1 MDKHYLRQQ
10 ALAHL
15 ALDRSDLA
23 SSTVPS
29 HEHGGLRLWLEP
41 PRIQL
46 AIRGDASDRAFVAA
60 VKKTCGL
67 APPVKA
73 NTVVEGKD
81 AALLWLG
88 PDEWLYSQ
96 LESRA
101 GADAVTA
108 FETALKDQHTLVSDV
123 SSSRCVIG
131 LAGAGARE
139 VLMKATSLDVHPNA
153 FTAGQCAQSAFARCH
168 VLLHQLSDEPCYHLY
183 VHRSFTDYTWR
194 WLLDAVSLD
203 NPD

>member
-1 MDKHYLRQQ
+1 MDNHYLRQQ

-15 ALDRSDLA
+15 ALDRSDSA
-23 SSTVPS
+23 ISTDPS
-29 HEHGGLRLWLEP
+29 HQGGGPRLWLEP

-60 VKKTCGL
+60 VKKACGL

-73 NTVVEGKD
+73 NTVTDGKD
-81 AALLWLG
+81 ATLLWMG

-101 GADAVTA
+101 GADTGAA
-108 FETALKDQHTLVSDV
+108 FESALKDQHTLVSDV

-131 LAGAGARE
+131 LAGVGARQ
-139 VLMKATSLDVHPNA
+139 VLMKATSLDVHPKV
-153 FTAGQCAQSAFARCH
+153 FTPGQCAQSAFARCH

-183 VHRSFTDYTWR
+183 VHRSFTDYAWR
-194 WLLDAVSLD
+194 WLRDAASLD